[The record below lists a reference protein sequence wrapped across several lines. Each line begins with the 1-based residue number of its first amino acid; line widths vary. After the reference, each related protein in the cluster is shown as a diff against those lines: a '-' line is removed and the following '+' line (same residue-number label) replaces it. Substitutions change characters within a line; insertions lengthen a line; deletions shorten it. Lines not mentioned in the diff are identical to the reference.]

1 MSGFVCLHRC
11 MHVCIYA
18 YTRASM
24 HTYTYKVRLMQY
36 GKNTNRKHVYATF
49 AFIVFCSDSLLAS
62 RLLCLSS
69 TPEASPDTAA
79 KPTTQPARP
88 LSSKQHT
95 LSISVWTAY
104 ALVCLCSLFGS
115 FIQCR
120 VPLMRQ
126 ANALA
131 ISSTSIWEDKTVS
144 WKHGRPESAVGKLDS
159 ALTPALFMCFRD
171 IVVSPT

>member
-1 MSGFVCLHRC
+1 MYVY
-11 MHVCIYA
+11 MHIHMCVCI
-18 YTRASM
+18 
-24 HTYTYKVRLMQY
+24 YTYKVRLMQY
-36 GKNTNRKHVYATF
+36 GKNTNTKHMYATF
-49 AFIVFCSDSLLAS
+49 AFTVFCSDSLLAS
-62 RLLCLSS
+62 CLLCLSS
-69 TPEASPDTAA
+69 TPETSPDTAA

-95 LSISVWTAY
+95 LSISVWTAH

-131 ISSTSIWEDKTVS
+131 ISSTSIWKDKTVS
-144 WKHGRPESAVGKLDS
+144 WKHGQPESAVGKLDS

-171 IVVSPT
+171 MVASPT